1 MKKLFTIKTL
11 LSVVFYL
18 AFNLL
23 LVSIL
28 MLVIYDPSVDA
39 VAVKDF
45 WMDVTLGVN
54 ILLLTVTLLKHR

>member
-1 MKKLFTIKTL
+1 
-11 LSVVFYL
+11 
-18 AFNLL
+18 
-23 LVSIL
+23 